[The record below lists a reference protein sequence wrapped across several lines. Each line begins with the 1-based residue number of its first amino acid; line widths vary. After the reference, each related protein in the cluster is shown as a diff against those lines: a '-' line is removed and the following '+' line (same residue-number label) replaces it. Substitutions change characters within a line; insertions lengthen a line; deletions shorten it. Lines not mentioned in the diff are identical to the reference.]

1 MVLKRYDIF
10 DYGGYVEK
18 VGYNI
23 TREEF
28 KKISGLDEDIYNTA
42 VVADFFCQNQK
53 DIEELYNLAPIIKHL
68 REDSDKLNAF
78 FFDAGAKYDN
88 KE

>member
-1 MVLKRYDIF
+1 M
-10 DYGGYVEK
+10 EK

-23 TREEF
+23 TRTEF
-28 KKISGLDEDIYNTA
+28 GHLSNLAEKIYNT
-42 VVADFFCQNQK
+42 VVVVDYFCQNQK

-78 FFDAGAKYDN
+78 FIDAGAKYDN